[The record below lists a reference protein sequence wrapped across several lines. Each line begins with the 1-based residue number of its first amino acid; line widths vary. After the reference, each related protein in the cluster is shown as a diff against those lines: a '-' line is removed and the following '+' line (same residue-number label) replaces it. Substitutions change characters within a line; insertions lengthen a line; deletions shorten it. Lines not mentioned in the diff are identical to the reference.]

1 MMLWKP
7 VREGGTKAPMP
18 QLQYLVFF
26 LVILDTY
33 REFDEWMELVEGKR
47 PALEVVQQATEWKL
61 GKFMKRNM
69 INICPTLSK
78 TLVESSIKKLVD
90 NGAFQLNMEESKQI
104 ITLPQMTPADTLSVK
119 FENNIYVADVHFIQ
133 TTKDTLEDKIKHLM
147 LDNVKVAN
155 FETKIRKI
163 FPLNILTTS
172 PQGKEEQNEKYRT
185 QRR

>member
-1 MMLWKP
+1 
-7 VREGGTKAPMP
+7 
-18 QLQYLVFF
+18 
-26 LVILDTY
+26 
-33 REFDEWMELVEGKR
+33 
-47 PALEVVQQATEWKL
+47 
-61 GKFMKRNM
+61 
-69 INICPTLSK
+69 
-78 TLVESSIKKLVD
+78 
-90 NGAFQLNMEESKQI
+90 MEESKQI

-172 PQGKEEQNEKYRT
+172 PQGKEE
-185 QRR
+185 